1 MNDIGFPS
9 GSNFNEISH
18 HPRIKSRKKTR
29 FKDSKAISD
38 WNVYQHLNYIK
49 SLEFRNS
56 FGHSGRPFR
65 VHFKFHKIKRK
76 ENISATNRQ

>member
-9 GSNFNEISH
+9 GSNFNEISN

-29 FKDSKAISD
+29 SKDSKAISD
-38 WNVYQHLNYIK
+38 WNVYQHLSYIK

-56 FGHSGRPFR
+56 FDLNFNFLKLLFA
-65 VHFKFHKIKRK
+65 FK
-76 ENISATNRQ
+76 T